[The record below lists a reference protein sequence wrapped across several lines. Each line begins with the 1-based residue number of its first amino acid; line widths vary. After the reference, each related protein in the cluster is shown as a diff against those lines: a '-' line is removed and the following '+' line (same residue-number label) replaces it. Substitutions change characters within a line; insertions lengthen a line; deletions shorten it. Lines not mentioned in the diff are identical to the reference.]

1 MLESAAARSI
11 RTVTAVRWVCPG
23 ARNTYDRLDRNELDV
38 GRGADVHVGL
48 DASGVS
54 RLHATFSRQGPVF
67 ALSDRGST
75 NGTYVNGCRVSH
87 TAISPG
93 DVLRFGDMVGVVV
106 RADAEH
112 LVEDDVQEVLP
123 GVVFGPG
130 LHAVLRE
137 IRACAEADVP
147 VVIEGETGTGKECIA
162 RTIHALSQR
171 TGPLHAVN
179 CAAIPAAIAETELFG
194 HKKGAFTGA
203 EQGSLGHVRAADTGS
218 LFLDELADLSL
229 AVQAKLL
236 RVIQEREVTPI
247 GETRACQVNVRLLTA
262 VQVPIGDLVN
272 AQRLRAD
279 LAMRLKGVVL
289 RLPPLRQRREDIGAL
304 LTHLLHKH
312 SGGRPP
318 GLEARAMEGL
328 LLYDWPGNVR
338 ELELMTRSVLL
349 AHGSE
354 PLLRRSMLPSALVT
368 AEVGVDAGAS
378 LPLGASPAS
387 GGRAGH
393 DLHRLAHALASNG
406 LNLARAA
413 MAAGISRQRAYRLM
427 QGRSAQQLVDEVAQA
442 AAGSDDEPERG

>member
-1 MLESAAARSI
+1 MLESAAARSS

-23 ARNTYDRLDRNELDV
+23 ARNTYDKLDRNELDV

-48 DASGVS
+48 DAGGVS

-106 RADAEH
+106 RAEAEH
-112 LVEDDVQEVLP
+112 LVETDVQEVLP

-130 LHAVLRE
+130 LQAVLRE

-162 RTIHALSQR
+162 RTIHALSKR
-171 TGPLHAVN
+171 AGPLHAVN

-203 EQGSLGHVRAADTGS
+203 EQGSLGHVRAADTGT

-247 GETRACQVNVRLLTA
+247 GETRACQVNVRFVA
-262 VQVPIGDLVN
+262 AIQVPIGDLVN

-289 RLPPLRQRREDIGAL
+289 SLPPLRQRREDIGAL
-304 LTHLLHKH
+304 LAHLLDKH

-318 GLEARAMEGL
+318 RLEARAMEGL

-338 ELELMTRSVLL
+338 ELELVTRSLLL

-354 PLLRRSMLPSALVT
+354 AVVRRSMLPSALVT
-368 AEVGVDAGAS
+368 AEVGIAASAALAPGVLPAG
-378 LPLGASPAS
+378 
-387 GGRAGH
+387 GGRAEH
-393 DLHRLAHALASNG
+393 DVQRLAQALAING
-406 LNLARAA
+406 SNLAQAA
-413 MAAGISRQRAYRLM
+413 IAAGISRQRAYRLM
-427 QGRSAQQLVDEVAQA
+427 QGRTAQQLVAEFAQA
-442 AAGSDDEPERG
+442 GTGSDDEPERK